1 MVHSLEVL
9 HLFLSLRNR
18 LGCGFMAVQI
28 VGEDGGGNE
37 SDDDLIT
44 TSTVISLRDP
54 LSGSRIVTPARCVP
68 APLLQGPRKATTCRL
83 NVSGTRIAPFF

>member
-1 MVHSLEVL
+1 
-9 HLFLSLRNR
+9 
-18 LGCGFMAVQI
+18 MAVQI

-54 LSGSRIVTPARCVP
+54 ISGSRIVTPARCVIVRS
-68 APLLQGPRKATTCRL
+68 L
-83 NVSGTRIAPFF
+83 